1 MKLGFSDVILSFVM
15 NKYELTFIID
25 GKATPAKKKAVCVTI
40 TKMGSLLKGK
50 VGTVEDWGAKDLAYK
65 IGKSTSGNYFY
76 FPLELPAEAVKA
88 LTEKVKAEDDII
100 RYLLIRANG

>member
-1 MKLGFSDVILSFVM
+1 MH
-15 NKYELTFIID
+15 KYELTFLID
-25 GKATPAKKKAVCVTI
+25 GKATPAKKKAVSALISKTV
-40 TKMGSLLKGK
+40 GLLKGK
-50 VGTVEDWGAKDLAYK
+50 VGTVEDWGTKDLAYK

-100 RYLLIRANG
+100 RYLLIRN